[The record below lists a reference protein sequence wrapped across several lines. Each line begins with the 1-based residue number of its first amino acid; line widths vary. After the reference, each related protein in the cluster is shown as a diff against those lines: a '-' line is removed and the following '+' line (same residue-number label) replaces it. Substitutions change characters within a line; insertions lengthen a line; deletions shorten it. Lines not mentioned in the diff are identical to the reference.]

1 MASTFYNAMLTPAA
15 GAAVTDVA
23 EVSLHESEPN
33 SSGSNELSGGGYARQ
48 EVTWGSPSSGM
59 VTASSDPEFDVP
71 GGGTWVR
78 WCGLW
83 NDSDGFLGAIELD
96 TQAEYSAAGT
106 YTISPLRVG
115 ARNPTT

>member
-1 MASTFYNAMLTPAA
+1 MASIFQPGMLTPAA
-15 GAAVTDVA
+15 GAAVTDVV

-33 SSGSNELSGGGYARQ
+33 SSGSNELSGGGYERQ
-48 EVTWGSPSSGM
+48 AVTWGTPSSGM
-59 VTASSDPEFDVP
+59 VTASADPEFSVP

-83 NDSDGFLGAIELD
+83 DDSDNFLGAIELD
-96 TQAEYSAAGT
+96 TQVEYPAAGT

>member
-1 MASTFYNAMLTPAA
+1 MASTFQSGMLTPAA
-15 GAAVTDVA
+15 GGAVTDVV
-23 EVSLHESEPN
+23 EVSLHSAEPN
-33 SSGSNELSGGGYARQ
+33 GSGSNELSGGGYERQ
-48 EVTWGSPSSGM
+48 SVTWGSPSSGL
-59 VTASSDPEFDVP
+59 VTATTDPEFDVP

-83 NDSDGFLGAIELD
+83 ATGGVWLGAIELD
-96 TQAEYSAAGT
+96 TQVEYPAAGT

>member
-1 MASTFYNAMLTPAA
+1 MASVFNAGMLTPAA
-15 GAAVTDVA
+15 GASVADAV
-23 EVSLHESEPN
+23 EVSLHSVQPDA
-33 SSGSNELSGGGYARQ
+33 SGSNELSGGGYERRP
-48 EVTWGSPSSGM
+48 VTWGTPSSGI
-59 VTASSDPEFDVP
+59 VTASVDPEFDVP

-83 NDSDGFLGAIELD
+83 DDSDNFLGGIKLA
-96 TQAEYSAAGT
+96 TQVEFPAAGT